1 MSNRLKITAAVLL
14 VLAVGA
20 GLAAYHMFG
29 PPPSGLDL
37 SRTRMTEKGIYSV
50 SIAPEVEPFKRE
62 VLHSWIVT
70 VLNKNQSPAEGATI
84 TVDGGMPRHGHGLPT
99 SPQVTAD
106 LGGGRYRVEG
116 VKFHMFG
123 WWEFKFAIT
132 AAAGQDSVTFNL
144 DL

>member
-1 MSNRLKITAAVLL
+1 
-14 VLAVGA
+14 
-20 GLAAYHMFG
+20 
-29 PPPSGLDL
+29 
-37 SRTRMTEKGIYSV
+37 
-50 SIAPEVEPFKRE
+50 
-62 VLHSWIVT
+62 
-70 VLNKNQSPAEGATI
+70 
-84 TVDGGMPRHGHGLPT
+84 MPRHGHGLPT

>member
-50 SIAPEVEPFKRE
+50 SIAPEAEPFKRE

-70 VLNKNQSPAEGATI
+70 VLN
-84 TVDGGMPRHGHGLPT
+84 
-99 SPQVTAD
+99 
-106 LGGGRYRVEG
+106 
-116 VKFHMFG
+116 
-123 WWEFKFAIT
+123 
-132 AAAGQDSVTFNL
+132 
-144 DL
+144 